1 MPPELKYEAEG
12 GPGTERSLGLI
23 DQACA
28 KPVADRLQFIR
39 MQIFHYLVGNADA
52 HGKNYA
58 LLYGS
63 DTPDLA
69 PIYDVVC
76 TAVYPRLSKRLA
88 MKIGGRDVPDTIQLK
103 HWKTLVPETKSSQRV
118 LVRDLAQMAERVM
131 SEGDA
136 LVAELADEGIRHPI
150 LNAICKVISSRAG
163 SLQRATEQVS

>member
-1 MPPELKYEAEG
+1 M
-12 GPGTERSLGLI
+12 
-23 DQACA
+23 
-28 KPVADRLQFIR
+28 
-39 MQIFHYLVGNADA
+39 GNADA

-103 HWKTLVPETKSSQRV
+103 HWTTLVPDTKSARRI
-118 LVRDLAQMAERVM
+118 LVRDLAQMAERIV
-131 SEGDA
+131 SEADA
-136 LVAELADEGIRHPI
+136 LVAELVDEGIKHPI
-150 LNAICKVISSRAG
+150 LSAIRKVISSRAG
-163 SLQRATEQVS
+163 SLQRVTEQVS